1 MNNVLWQG
9 KEVLSVIEGHGE
21 YNWSASGVSID
32 TRTIK
37 KGDIFCA
44 LPGLNH
50 DGNEFIEEA
59 LNKGASIAISNKP
72 SLINS
77 KKVVFVNDVLKAL
90 TKLGSYSRSRTN
102 AKIISVTGSSGKTTL
117 KEMIAHCLSEFGK
130 VHKSK
135 KSYNNHIGVPLS
147 LSNMPKDSDY
157 AIFEIGM
164 NKKGEI
170 SNLANILKPHIGIV
184 NNAGKAHIGF
194 FDNEKEIV
202 KEKLS
207 IVDGIVDGGN
217 LIVNDKLLS
226 DLKDYPIKDKAI
238 KTYSFGFSKKSDA
251 QFIEGISHKSTS
263 FLISRANNK
272 EIKYST
278 NLIGE
283 HMALNTLPAILVN
296 KIVDNSNTKFLKKL
310 ERFQAIE
317 GRGNKFHINF
327 FDKNIEIIDESYNAN
342 PDSMEA
348 SINAVKINKDNNKRL
363 IFFVGDMLELGKHS
377 KVMHKKIAKLI
388 NKSEIDL
395 VFAIGSEVKY
405 LWEDINC
412 EKKGEIFNNVDGV
425 IPKLRNL
432 TMDKDIILLKG
443 SSRINLNKIIDSMLS
458 HKSLRKIA

>member
-1 MNNVLWQG
+1 MNNILWQG

-21 YNWSASGVSID
+21 YNWGASGVSID

-147 LSNMPKDSDY
+147 LSNMPKDADY

-194 FDNEKEIV
+194 FDNEMEII

-251 QFIEGISHKSTS
+251 QFIKCISHKSTS
-263 FLISRANNK
+263 FLISRVNNK

-278 NLIGE
+278 NLIGD

-296 KIVDNSNTKFLKKL
+296 KIENNSNTKFLEKL
-310 ERFQAIE
+310 EGFKAI
-317 GRGNKFHINF
+317 
-327 FDKNIEIIDESYNAN
+327 DNAN

-348 SINAVKINKDNNKRL
+348 SINAIKINKGNNKRV

-377 KVMHKKIAKLI
+377 KAMHKKIAKLI

-395 VFAIGSEVKY
+395 VYAIGCEVKY
-405 LWEDINC
+405 LWEDIDY
-412 EKKGEIFNNVDGV
+412 EKKGEIFNNVNGV
-425 IPKLRNL
+425 IPKLRN
-432 TMDKDIILLKG
+432 TIMDKDIILLKG

>member
-1 MNNVLWQG
+1 MNNILWQG

-21 YNWSASGVSID
+21 HNWSASGVSID

-37 KGDIFCA
+37 KGDIFFA

-59 LNKGASIAISNKP
+59 LDRGASIAISNKP

-77 KKVVFVNDVLKAL
+77 KKVVFVNDVLKSL
-90 TKLGSYSRSRTN
+90 TRLGSYSRVRTK

-117 KEMIAHCLSEFGK
+117 KEMIAYCLTEFGK

-135 KSYNNHIGVPLS
+135 KSYNNNIGVPLS
-147 LSNMPKDSDY
+147 LSNMPMDVDY
-157 AIFEIGM
+157 GIFEIGM
-164 NKKGEI
+164 NRKGEI

-194 FDNEKEIV
+194 FNNEKEII

-226 DLKDYPIKDKAI
+226 DLKDYPTKDKSI
-238 KTYSFGFSKKSDA
+238 NTYSFGFSKKADA
-251 QFIEGISHKSTS
+251 QLTESIFHNSTS
-263 FLISRANNK
+263 FLISKINNK
-272 EIKYST
+272 EIKYLT

-296 KIVDNSNTKFLKKL
+296 KIVNNSNKKFFRKL
-310 ERFQAIE
+310 ERFKAIE
-317 GRGNKFHINF
+317 GRGNRFHINF
-327 FDKNIEIIDESYNAN
+327 FNKNIKIIDESYNAN

-348 SINAVKINKDNNKRL
+348 SINTIKINKDNNKRV

-377 KVMHKKIAKLI
+377 KAMHKRIAKLV
-388 NKSEIDL
+388 NNSEINL

-405 LWEDINC
+405 LWEDINY
-412 EKKGEIFNNVDGV
+412 EKKGEIFNNVNEV
-425 IPKLRNL
+425 IPKLRNIIL
-432 TMDKDIILLKG
+432 DKDIILLKG
-443 SSRINLNKIIDSMLS
+443 SSKINLNKIIDSFLS
-458 HKSLRKIA
+458 HKALRKIA